1 MARPDGSS
9 ASATA
14 QQHVFQLL
22 LLPELFHSQSC
33 GHQQLDMLSL
43 LLGRSRLDGQLVKV
57 FSASLVRI
65 VHDDTSQLV
74 VAPAQCVVSMLVPL
88 DMLLTYGETI
98 VDRPCP
104 GHVRGTDTAARC
116 KGTGIGSVV
125 TGRPSCG
132 SGWRIEVTVGPFWL
146 LAPNG
151 PSNWITCGVCRF
163 VS

>member
-1 MARPDGSS
+1 VNVTNSLMVRPNGSS
-9 ASATA
+9 APATA
-14 QQHVFQLL
+14 QQRGLQLPLL
-22 LLPELFHSQSC
+22 LKLFCNQPC
-33 GHQQLDMLSL
+33 GHKQVDMPCL
-43 LLGRSRLDGQLVKV
+43 LLGQSRPDGQLVKV

-116 KGTGIGSVV
+116 KGTGIGSVA

-132 SGWRIEVTVGPFWL
+132 SGWRIEATVGPHWL

-151 PSNWITCGVCRF
+151 
-163 VS
+163 